1 MSAGPVRVGAG
12 ARPRAPRPR
21 TRRGAAPLAEL
32 ARQAVL
38 LLLGLLAL
46 FPMYFTLVNSLKSPT
61 QYAENLLNL
70 PSPPHPE
77 NYAAAWAQIQGP
89 LLNSVIVTGVSVL
102 ATVVFATL
110 AAYAFA
116 LMDFP
121 GRHVLFALTFALLL
135 VPEFLTLIPLY
146 VQVRALPLPGDLL
159 PLILPT
165 IAIGQPFA
173 ILVLRAAFERVPKEL
188 LEAARIDG
196 ASHAVLLARVV
207 LPVALP
213 ILVSVAVIRLVPVW
227 NEYLL
232 PSLVLPQERPTLPV
246 ALVNFQGSGASG
258 AGAPNYGALMAAYVL
273 SALPLVALFAFLMKY
288 YVQGVTSGGVK
299 G

>member
-1 MSAGPVRVGAG
+1 MSASGLPGRVA
-12 ARPRAPRPR
+12 PRAA
-21 TRRGAAPLAEL
+21 RRSTWSAAEV
-32 ARQAVL
+32 ARQATL

-46 FPMYFTLVNSLKSPT
+46 FPMYFTLINSLKSPT
-61 QYAENLLNL
+61 QYARNLLDL
-70 PSPPHPE
+70 PVPPHPE
-77 NYAAAWAQIQGP
+77 NYASAWAQIQGP
-89 LLNSVIVTGVSVL
+89 LVNSVVVTLVSVL
-102 ATVVFATL
+102 ATVLFAAL

-121 GRHVLFALTFALLL
+121 GRHLLFALTFALLL

-146 VQVRALPLPGDLL
+146 VQVRSLPVPDPLL
-159 PLILPT
+159 ALILPT
-165 IAIGQPFA
+165 VAIGQPFA
-173 ILVLRAAFERVPKEL
+173 ILVMRAAFERVPREL

-196 ASHAVLLARVV
+196 AGHAVLLARVV
-207 LPVALP
+207 LPVTLP
-213 ILVSVAVIRLVPVW
+213 VLVSVAVIRLVPVW

-232 PSLVLPQERPTLPV
+232 PSLVLPPDRVTLPV
-246 ALVNFQGSGASG
+246 ALVTFQGSGASG

-273 SALPLVALFAFLMKY
+273 SALPLVALFAFLMRY